1 MTPWILPDGRLATFG
16 ELDPRLQAIL
26 LIQAAAYE
34 LAANLAEEE
43 RLTVANHLREIAR
56 RVEAGNAL
64 FHLEP
69 AGSA

>member
-1 MTPWILPDGRLATFG
+1 
-16 ELDPRLQAIL
+16 
-26 LIQAAAYE
+26 LIRASGHPAVQAAAYE

>member
-16 ELDPRLQAIL
+16 ALDPRLQAIL
-26 LIQAAAYE
+26 LIQAAAY
-34 LAANLAEEE
+34 LAANLAEEQ